1 MSKISVLIVDDHAV
15 VREGARQTL
24 DAQSD
29 IEVIGV
35 AEGGGEAL
43 ALLGTLRPNT
53 AIIDI
58 SMPGLSGLDLIRLIP
73 RMSPDTKVI
82 VLSVH
87 QSKAFIR
94 EALASGA
101 LGYVLKTAPITDL
114 IEAVRAVSRGE
125 HYLSARVRAE
135 VVSGYAK
142 NKDGA
147 IAEGGYDALSEREQQ
162 VFRLV
167 VQGKTNKQIGDLL
180 TVSPRTV
187 EKHRSAILHKLRLR
201 DAVEMVRYAVKLGI
215 IDAESEG

>member
-35 AEGGGEAL
+35 AENGGEAL
-43 ALLGTLRPNT
+43 ALLETLRPNA
-53 AIIDI
+53 AIVDI
-58 SMPGLSGLDLIRLIP
+58 SMPGLSGLDLVRLIP
-73 RMSPDTKVI
+73 RASPATKVI

-87 QSKAFIR
+87 QSQAFIR

-114 IEAVRAVSRGE
+114 IEAVRAVSCGE
-125 HYLSARVRAE
+125 YYLSARIRAE
-135 VVSGYAK
+135 VVANYTRT
-142 NKDGA
+142 KDEKA
-147 IAEGGYDALSEREQQ
+147 SDRGYDTLSEREQQ

-180 TVSPRTV
+180 FLSPRTV
-187 EKHRSAILHKLRLR
+187 EKHRSAILHKLNLR
-201 DAVEMVRYAVKLGI
+201 DAIEMVRFAVKLGI
-215 IDAESEG
+215 VEAEE

>member
-35 AEGGGEAL
+35 AEDGGKAL

-53 AIIDI
+53 AIVDI

-73 RMSPDTKVI
+73 RASPDTKVI

-87 QSKAFIR
+87 QSHAFIK

-125 HYLSARVRAE
+125 YYLSARIRAE
-135 VVSGYAK
+135 VVSNYTRT
-142 NKDGA
+142 KD
-147 IAEGGYDALSEREQQ
+147 EKDSDSGYDTLSEREQQ

-167 VQGKTNKQIGDLL
+167 VQGKTNKQIGELL
-180 TVSPRTV
+180 FLSPRTV
-187 EKHRSAILHKLRLR
+187 EKHRSAILHKLNLR
-201 DAVEMVRYAVKLGI
+201 DAIEMVRFAVKLGI
-215 IDAESEG
+215 VEAEE